1 MLFGIDTIFRL
12 KIFRQKVLKHF
23 WIGINKK
30 CQNQLQSNVNSFK
43 NFIFVV
49 KLMKEKNK
57 KFITKKFMKKQLF
70 FTVSM
75 VFALIFSSCTK
86 NMTALDPGLFKCNPN
101 PLEVKGGKVDATV
114 SGTFPVKY
122 FNKKEVVTV
131 TPVLKFEGKE
141 IKGTPVNFQGEKV
154 KGNDQ
159 VISYKAGGTYT
170 MNVSFNY
177 DPKMAKSELYLEF
190 SVLANKKTYQIPSV
204 KVADG
209 VIATSQ
215 LVSVN
220 NSEMTPVIIND
231 KFQRVIQEKQD
242 ANIMFLIQQSK
253 LRKTETSSSDVVAL
267 TKKIKAVSETPNQQ
281 VAGFEVSAYAS
292 PDGGM
297 KLNTNLAEKRQDV
310 TVDFLNKQMRKLK
323 ANVKIDSK
331 FTPEDWEG
339 FQKLMENSNIQDK
352 EVILRVL
359 TMYTDPEQRE
369 REIKNISVAFKEIA
383 EEILPQL
390 RRSRLDLTVNVTGK
404 SDAELASL
412 ANDDP
417 SKLSVEEL
425 LYAATLTN
433 DLSKKGDL
441 YQKVTEFY
449 PTDVRGFNNLSVVK
463 YLQGNVEGASQN
475 IAKALEINYKSA
487 DVNYNAGIISLA
499 KGDLGKSEEYFGK
512 AAGTS
517 GNVGQGLG
525 TVYTIKGDYS
535 KAKTYF
541 GSTASNNAALVKIL
555 NTDYSGA
562 RNTLSEVQHPNA
574 MTSYLGA
581 IIGARTNDR
590 DAVYQ
595 NLKNA
600 INQDRT
606 FAAKAIK
613 DIEFSKYATDTQ
625 FLSIVK

>member
-1 MLFGIDTIFRL
+1 MR
-12 KIFRQKVLKHF
+12 
-23 WIGINKK
+23 
-30 CQNQLQSNVNSFK
+30 
-43 NFIFVV
+43 
-49 KLMKEKNK
+49 
-57 KFITKKFMKKQLF
+57 KQLIF
-70 FTVSM
+70 AVSL
-75 VFALIFSSCTK
+75 VFAFAFSSCTK
-86 NMTALDPGLFKCNPN
+86 NMTALDPSLFKCNPN

-114 SGTFPVKY
+114 TGTFPVKY
-122 FNKKEVVTV
+122 FNKKAVVAV

-141 IKGTPVNFQGEKV
+141 VKGTPVEFQGEKV

-177 DPKMAKSELYLEF
+177 EPKMAKSELYLEF
-190 SVLANKKTYQIPSV
+190 SVQVNKKTYQIPSV

-215 LVSVN
+215 LVSVS
-220 NSEMTPVIIND
+220 NSELTPVIIND

-253 LRKTETSSSDVVAL
+253 LRKSETNSAEVVAL
-267 TKKIKAVSETPNQQ
+267 TKKIKTASETPNQEI
-281 VAGFEVSAYAS
+281 ANFEVLAYAS

-297 KLNTNLAEKRQDV
+297 KLNTNLAEKRQEV
-310 TVDFLNKQMRKLK
+310 TVDYLNKQLKKLK
-323 ANVKIDSK
+323 TSVKIDSK

-352 EVILRVL
+352 DVILRVL

-383 EEILPQL
+383 EEILPKL

-404 SDAELASL
+404 SDEQLASL

-417 SKLSVEEL
+417 SKLSAEEL

-433 DLSKKGDL
+433 DWSKKGDI
-441 YQKVTEFY
+441 YQKVTELY
-449 PTDVRGFNNLSVVK
+449 PSDVRGFNNLGVVK
-463 YLQGNVEGASQN
+463 FQQGNVDGASQN
-475 IAKALEINYKSA
+475 IDKALEINSQSA
-487 DVNYNAGIISLA
+487 DVNYNAGIVSLA
-499 KGDLGKSEEYFGK
+499 KGNVGKAEEYFGK
-512 AAGTS
+512 AAGTNANL
-517 GNVGQGLG
+517 GEGLG
-525 TVYTIKGDYS
+525 TVYAIKGDYS

-541 GSTASNNAALVKIL
+541 GSTASNNAAVAKIL
-555 NTDYSGA
+555 KADYSGA

-574 MTSYLGA
+574 ITSYLGA

-590 DAVYQ
+590 DAVYS

-600 INQDRT
+600 IKQDHSL
-606 FAAKAIK
+606 AAKATK